1 MNRQTWQPIL
11 ARPQMWFVLAQ
22 ACLAVM
28 ELTLFSLWY
37 QGLFNMVPLAWPAQF
52 GLLAT
57 VGVTSYALAKGMQA
71 SGTRLFVRQA
81 FFLAW
86 ISLALL
92 GTLRIMIYAGVD
104 IGLREM
110 VARPI
115 QFITFEGSEGAAFFH
130 LLAIL
135 ALIWRAVSL
144 TGSQV
149 SVYRIQVSFQLGLIL
164 LLIYGIA
171 QAFSHPVEAIIGLFL
186 YLFFALV
193 SMSSARIA
201 SLAEARGGRVH
212 RFSAGWLAGILLTG
226 LGVVGLSIL
235 VGWLASGRLTT
246 EVIKVFIFISTFFAA
261 GLLWIL
267 TPVVSLLAR
276 MIAGLFDLIER
287 ISRQAGGIRL
297 PRFLENLVIEITKL
311 IEVAI
316 PGIVAGRVVLLAA
329 LLILLLAVIL
339 VSLRFHSSRANP
351 KEEENSHTGENQ
363 ETRLWRK
370 ILQRLVP
377 TTANLRRR
385 SPGQLFAAA
394 RIRRIYRQL
403 MALSQKHGAGRLPS
417 QTPLEFLPR
426 LEELFPAGQED
437 LSLITSAYVKV
448 RYGEY
453 PETLSEVGDVQRAW
467 DRIRRQARK
476 ENQGSA
482 SAPTIRRRP

>member
-1 MNRQTWQPIL
+1 MSRQPWQSIL
-11 ARPQMWFVLAQ
+11 TRPQMWSTLAQ

-37 QGLFNMVPLAWPAQF
+37 QGLFNRVPLSWPALF
-52 GLLAT
+52 GLLAA
-57 VGVTSYALAKGMQA
+57 VGVVSYALAKGMETLGA
-71 SGTRLFVRQA
+71 RLLIRQA
-81 FFLAW
+81 IFLAW
-86 ISLALL
+86 ITLALL

-104 IGLREM
+104 IGLRDM
-110 VARPI
+110 VSRPI

-130 LLAIL
+130 LLVIL
-135 ALIWRAVSL
+135 VLIWRAVSL

-149 SVYRIQVSFQLGLIL
+149 SVYRIQVSFQLGLVL

-171 QAFSHPVEAIIGLFL
+171 QAFSHPLEAIIGLFL

-201 SLAEARGGRVH
+201 SLAETRGGRVP

-235 VGWLASGRLTT
+235 AGWLASGQLVTA
-246 EVIKVFIFISTFFAA
+246 VIQVFILILTLIATA
-261 GLLWIL
+261 LLWVL
-267 TPVVSLLAR
+267 TPVLSLLAR
-276 MIAGLFDLIER
+276 MVVGLFDLIER
-287 ISRQAGGIRL
+287 ISRRAGGIRL
-297 PRFLENLVIEITKL
+297 PKFLEDLVIEITKL
-311 IEVAI
+311 VEVVI

-329 LLILLLAVIL
+329 LLLLLLVAIL
-339 VSLRFHSSRANP
+339 VSLRFHILRANM
-351 KEEENSHTGENQ
+351 KEEENSSTGANQ

-370 ILQRLVP
+370 ALQRLVP
-377 TTANLRRR
+377 TAAILR

-403 MALSQKHGAGRLPS
+403 MTLSQKHGAGRLPS

-437 LSLITSAYVKV
+437 LGLITRAYVNV

-453 PETLSEVGDVQRAW
+453 PETLGEVDDVQRAW
-467 DRIRRQARK
+467 DRIRRQARRK
-476 ENQGSA
+476 NQGSA
-482 SAPTIRRRP
+482 SAPTAR